1 MQFHKHHIVPKWRC
15 KELGIDPE
23 FEDNY
28 AYPIREQH
36 ALIHWGYKCGDLS
49 PLLEICN
56 PPQYVI
62 DMIPLGDNRDV
73 GAALIIAKGEI
84 DEIDQS
90 GENNPNW
97 KGGISYDKKEYNK
110 HWWQTPQNKE
120 KNRLYQR
127 EFRQKPEYAEYRKKY
142 REKNKEKIREQNRQ
156 YQNTP
161 EYAEYRRKYRE
172 KNKEKI
178 REYEKDYKRKYRLRK
193 KLERQGQGTLEPF
206 IG

>member
-97 KGGISYDKKEYNK
+97 KGGVSLDIKEYKK
-110 HWWQTPQNKE
+110 HWW
-120 KNRLYQR
+120 L
-127 EFRQKPEYAEYRKKY
+127 RQKPERKEYFKKY
-142 REKNKEKIREQNRQ
+142 REKNKEKYNEYQRK

-161 EYAEYRRKYRE
+161 ERKAYLKEYSKKPKYKEYQKKYQKKFRQIPE
-172 KNKEKI
+172 QKEKYN
-178 REYEKDYKRKYRLRK
+178 EYQRKYRLRK
-193 KLERQGQGTLEPF
+193 KLERQGQGTLESF